1 MFETG
6 FSLEAL
12 RTCLAELQPVELKGM
27 TLLRECRPL
36 GRFLPTGLPR
46 EVIGE
51 AVTEIVGYTQRCQR
65 AVEQLSSLRAI
76 SLTTFAVVEYGL

>member
-12 RTCLAELQPVELKGM
+12 HTCLAKLPTVELKGM

-36 GRFLPTGLPR
+36 GGLLPTGLPR
-46 EVIGE
+46 EIVAE

-65 AVEQLSSLRAI
+65 AVEQLSSLTAI
-76 SLTTFAVVEYGL
+76 PLTAFAVVEYGL